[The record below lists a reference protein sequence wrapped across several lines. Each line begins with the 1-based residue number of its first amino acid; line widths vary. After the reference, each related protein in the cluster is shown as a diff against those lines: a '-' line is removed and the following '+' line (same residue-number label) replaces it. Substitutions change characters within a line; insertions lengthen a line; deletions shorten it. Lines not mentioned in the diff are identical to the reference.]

1 MKTNPACCSGWCF
14 WSSNFARP
22 EKIVVLLM
30 GAQHL
35 PRLFQSFR
43 FPRLLALGQNGD
55 TVVRYLTCPDSELP
69 LLSPWLQL
77 PLLRR
82 LYARLL
88 LKTVGNTKVLVL
100 IHKKTNHH
108 VAAQLHFAEE
118 LLGLGYTHVQI
129 GLTRPE
135 MEALPL
141 IVAHGQRFGP
151 ECIVT
156 SEQLKAEHVQVT

>member
-1 MKTNPACCSGWCF
+1 
-14 WSSNFARP
+14 
-22 EKIVVLLM
+22 M

-100 IHKKTNHH
+100 IHKNTIHH
-108 VAAQLHFAEE
+108 VAAQLQFAAEP
-118 LLGLGYTHVQI
+118 LGLGCNHVQV

-135 MEALPL
+135 MDALPL
-141 IVAHGQRFGP
+141 IAAYGQRFGP
-151 ECIVT
+151 ESIVN
-156 SEQLKAEHVQVT
+156 SAQLKAEHAHVK